1 MAPTS
6 LTRNFG
12 SLFGKFLLA
21 FWSALLLAYGLIS
34 AANQLESQR
43 DEHHLH
49 SPQLRLISQTAR
61 LLAERGDTELLK
73 TVIQQWEADRFSRE
87 RLLVL
92 DEQGQDILRRAVPA
106 DWPAQLAAISSQY
119 DISVRDSS
127 GRLWQF
133 LPLTR
138 DLGSSPP
145 ELPLKGWSG
154 SASPRAGSPNAALRP
169 PGESGPRPP
178 FWFQPWFL
186 LGVVLFT
193 SMMASFGLAWYFA
206 APVRKL
212 QQALDQL
219 AEQQWRTQLDADVT
233 SRHDEF
239 GALGRS
245 FNQMAQNVY
254 LAMLSQRRLL
264 HDVSHEL
271 RSPLARLQ
279 IVIGLARQDPAELA
293 HTLDRVEAETL
304 RLDRL
309 VGEILTF
316 SRLESG
322 ELQGKQQIVY
332 VHELLE
338 SICDDAQLEADAAH
352 KFLLLEPLPIC
363 AVLADAELLFRAFE
377 NVVRNALKYTP
388 DGARVWVRAQ
398 VQAQWLTVDVE
409 DDGQGVPEAMLQRLF
424 QPFFRGQSSHDGVG
438 LGLSIAQRAVAAA
451 GGSIQAQNR
460 QSEGGEHLGFRIRI
474 TLPLHG
480 GHEAACCRT

>member
-1 MAPTS
+1 MAASSVSRPI
-6 LTRNFG
+6 G
-12 SLFGKFLLA
+12 GLFVKFLLA

-34 AANQLESQR
+34 AANQLQSKR
-43 DEHHLH
+43 DSHLLH
-49 SPQLRLISQTAR
+49 SPQLRMVSQTAR
-61 LLAERGDTELLK
+61 VLASRGDTELLK
-73 TVIQQWEADRFSRE
+73 EVLQTWENDRFSLE

-92 DEQGQDILRRAVPA
+92 DERGQDILQRPVPA
-106 DWPAQLAAISSQY
+106 DWPAKLAAVAEQY
-119 DISVRDSS
+119 EISVRDSQ
-127 GRLWQF
+127 GHLWQF
-133 LPLTR
+133 LPVEREPSDVPTAP
-138 DLGSSPP
+138 S
-145 ELPLKGWSG
+145 LKGWSG
-154 SASPRAGSPNAALRP
+154 SPLPRDIAGPPPEFGKVQAGNAP
-169 PGESGPRPP
+169 MPKPP

-186 LGVVLFT
+186 LAVVLFT
-193 SMMASFGLAWYFA
+193 STVASLGLAWYFA

-212 QQALDQL
+212 KQALEKL
-219 AEQQWRTQLDADVT
+219 AEQQWRTQLGAEVT

-293 HTLDRVEAETL
+293 NTLDRVEAETQ

-322 ELQGKQQIVY
+322 ELRGKQQLVY

-352 KFLLLEPLPIC
+352 KSLMLQPLPVC

-388 DGARVWVRAQ
+388 EGASVWVRAQ
-398 VQAQWLTVDVE
+398 VQAQWLTIDVD
-409 DDGQGVPEAMLQRLF
+409 DDGQGVPDELLQRLF

-451 GGSIQAQNR
+451 GGSIDAQNR
-460 QSEGGEHLGFRIRI
+460 HDEQGAQLGFRIRI
-474 TLPLHG
+474 TLPLHDG
-480 GHEAACCRT
+480 R